1 MRLRPIFVAGR
12 SLRVADFERG
22 KLTTFLA
29 APPPIWEK
37 ANRFVVTALLVV
49 VVVVNEHKEHSKLD
63 RAILHCCSGQ
73 IIVCCS
79 RRQRDLRPLNVSKTL
94 KIHEGEWIGAEYSM
108 CVG

>member
-1 MRLRPIFVAGR
+1 MRLRPISVAVR
-12 SLRVADFERG
+12 CALPIPRG
-22 KLTTFLA
+22 ANAQLFLA